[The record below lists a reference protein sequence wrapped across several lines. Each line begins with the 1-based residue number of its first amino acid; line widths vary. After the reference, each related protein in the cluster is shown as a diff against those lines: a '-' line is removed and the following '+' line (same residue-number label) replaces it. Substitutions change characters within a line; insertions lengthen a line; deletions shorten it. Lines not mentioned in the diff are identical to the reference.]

1 MILTSTLE
9 DNPHL
14 QGYFSSKDRQM
25 AETQEQVTIKMI
37 TTLDFF
43 LVATP
48 ELVVITTST
57 IYDFCQHQVHLPH
70 IRIPIWA
77 IKQPN

>member
-37 TTLDFF
+37 ITLDFF

-57 IYDFCQHQVHLPH
+57 I
-70 IRIPIWA
+70 
-77 IKQPN
+77 